1 MTEGD
6 LESRLLAL
14 RASLQATTAEA
25 HSLAEAAAELE
36 QPELDKALVWLGE
49 TLESAAE
56 SMSWERLDID

>member
-25 HSLAEAAAELE
+25 HSLAEAAA
-36 QPELDKALVWLGE
+36 
-49 TLESAAE
+49 
-56 SMSWERLDID
+56 